1 MNAPILSLLRQRPP
15 FLFVSSYEPLP
26 EGGVETI
33 YHVSGAEP
41 FFEGHFPGE
50 PVFPGVLIIEAMAQA
65 ARVALAHQ
73 FGERKAGL
81 LAGVSKARF
90 SKPVIPPQDLRIRAV
105 LQDVDQVLATNFA
118 SAKCTAFIGRQRAAR
133 ADVQL
138 SIREALV
145 AA

>member
-1 MNAPILSLLRQRPP
+1 MNAPIQSLLRQLPP
-15 FLFVSSYEPLP
+15 FLFVSSYESLGE
-26 EGGVETI
+26 EGIETT

-65 ARVALAHQ
+65 ARIALADQ
-73 FGERKAGL
+73 FGERKAGF

-90 SKPVIPPQDLRIRAV
+90 SKPVIPPQNLRIRAV
-105 LQDVDQVLATNFA
+105 LQDPNQVLVTNFA
-118 SAKCTAFIGRQRAAR
+118 NAKCTAFIGRHRAAR
-133 ADVQL
+133 ADIQL